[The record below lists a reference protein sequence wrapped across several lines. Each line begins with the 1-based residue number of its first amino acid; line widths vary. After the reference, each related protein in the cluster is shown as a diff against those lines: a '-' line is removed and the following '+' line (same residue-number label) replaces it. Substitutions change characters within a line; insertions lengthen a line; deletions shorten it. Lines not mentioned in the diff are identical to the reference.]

1 MTNTEGKNAL
11 LNRTLVIFNN
21 IEYLYITKII
31 YQYDENNNLF
41 ISAELL
47 DKSRRSVTI
56 ARLKDVITT
65 YDKQN

>member
-11 LNRTLVIFNN
+11 LNRTPVIFNN

>member
-11 LNRTLVIFNN
+11 LNRTPVIFNN

-56 ARLKDVITT
+56 ARLKDVIT